1 MTRLVVAL
9 TFVAAFVSSPAFAQ
23 TSLRSPNGKLCD
35 SGAATYQAAV
45 AKGDADAM
53 FCMGVLHSN
62 VGTDVARDDVQATQ
76 WFIKA
81 ADAGQPSG
89 MFLTGV
95 AFWSGRGI
103 SQDMVEAYKWLDLSA
118 KLGNKSAIT
127 ARDGLARVL
136 SPQKIG
142 EAQLRA
148 ADWEKAFQK
157 RKKS

>member
-9 TFVAAFVSSPAFAQ
+9 TLSAASISSVALAQ
-23 TSLRSPNGKLCD
+23 TPPRPSKKLCG
-35 SGAATYQAAV
+35 SNAATYLTAAE
-45 AKGDADAM
+45 KGDADAM
-53 FCMGVLHSN
+53 FCMGVKHSN
-62 VGTDVARDDVQATQ
+62 SGTDVARDDVQATQ
-76 WFIKA
+76 WFMKA

-103 SQDMVEAYKWLDLSA
+103 SQDMVEAYKWLDLSV
-118 KLGNKSAIT
+118 KLGNKSAVT
-127 ARDGLARVL
+127 ARDGLTRAL

-142 EAQLRA
+142 EAQQRA
-148 ADWEKAFQK
+148 ADWEKGFQK